1 MNTLKHI
8 RVSRGLML
16 KDVAQQVGTDAGNLS
31 RIEQG
36 KQNPS
41 LALARKL
48 ASLYGISLDDIFGP
62 TPQEAA

>member
-62 TPQEAA
+62 APQEAA

>member
-16 KDVAQQVGTDAGNLS
+16 KDVARQVGTDAGNLS

-48 ASLYGISLDDIFGP
+48 AALYGISLDDIFGP
-62 TPQEAA
+62 APQEAA